1 MKSLNA
7 DMKSMDVICR
17 QDALEDFEQGYNIIK
32 AELQKIYLIVFKMK
46 R

>member
-1 MKSLNA
+1 MKSLSA
-7 DMKSMDVICR
+7 DMKSMDITCR

-32 AELQKIYLIVFKMK
+32 AELQKINLIVCKMK